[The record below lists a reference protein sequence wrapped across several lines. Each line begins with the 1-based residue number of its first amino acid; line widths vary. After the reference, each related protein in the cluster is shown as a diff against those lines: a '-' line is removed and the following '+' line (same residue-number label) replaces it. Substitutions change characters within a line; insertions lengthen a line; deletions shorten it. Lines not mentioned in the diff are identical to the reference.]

1 MPRVAAFDA
10 KEFSRVRF
18 KEVPD
23 PENPDRRIKKVSG
36 FYSPLGTGI
45 VTQYPDILEKAMK
58 EAFTELEMSFG
69 ISSGVPFLDSHEIKM
84 SLGNDMKRAIAFAD
98 QIVQRIQ
105 DYIEYAFFSYVV
117 LPPAEIPFITVGGEK
132 GPKKE
137 IETYRFLRS
146 CSPAFSALTA
156 WAYSEKH
163 DVSDT
168 KIMIDSFRY
177 KKMTAWDRLVKKTR
191 PEVYPHGDECNPF
204 IAIADLIAF
213 LTDVKLYIKG
223 REDVR
228 YRRLTPDGIKEV
240 WKDYSFSV
248 DVWFLDKKGLGLF
261 AWHDDNL
268 IDLKPYIKRPIVF
281 FLVDR
286 IENLDVLR
294 SPEAPPKDEIPVERR
309 FNRQIRNF
317 PAFKAATKYAY
328 ELGGSIQ
335 LYDPYT
341 DAGLVRDGDVI
352 VYMGDNSKK
361 IAMTLSDAY
370 DIEII
375 RAKDLRKKFGIKNL

>member
-1 MPRVAAFDA
+1 MCGLW
-10 KEFSRVRF
+10 
-18 KEVPD
+18 
-23 PENPDRRIKKVSG
+23 I
-36 FYSPLGTGI
+36 
-45 VTQYPDILEKAMK
+45 
-58 EAFTELEMSFG
+58 
-69 ISSGVPFLDSHEIKM
+69 
-84 SLGNDMKRAIAFAD
+84 
-98 QIVQRIQ
+98 
-105 DYIEYAFFSYVV
+105 
-117 LPPAEIPFITVGGEK
+117 
-132 GPKKE
+132 
-137 IETYRFLRS
+137 
-146 CSPAFSALTA
+146 
-156 WAYSEKH
+156 
-163 DVSDT
+163 
-168 KIMIDSFRY
+168 
-177 KKMTAWDRLVKKTR
+177 
-191 PEVYPHGDECNPF
+191 
-204 IAIADLIAF
+204 
-213 LTDVKLYIKG
+213 
-223 REDVR
+223 
-228 YRRLTPDGIKEV
+228 
-240 WKDYSFSV
+240 
-248 DVWFLDKKGLGLF
+248 KKGLGLF
-261 AWHDDNL
+261 AWHEDEL